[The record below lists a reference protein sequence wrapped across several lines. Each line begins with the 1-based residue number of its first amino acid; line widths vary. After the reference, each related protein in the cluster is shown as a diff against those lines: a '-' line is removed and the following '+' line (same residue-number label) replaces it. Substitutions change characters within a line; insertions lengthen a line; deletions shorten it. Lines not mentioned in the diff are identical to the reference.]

1 MTDEKTLQPTLRP
14 REDFSDGDVP
24 ADEVNEKALL
34 RKIDWRIV
42 PILFLTY
49 FLQFLDKVVVN
60 YANLMGIQKDLG
72 MKGNDFSWMATAFFI
87 AFALAE
93 FPQGALIQRYSVVK
107 VLSANVFLWGVILC
121 CSSACVNF
129 AGILACRIALGM
141 CEAVIGPALIMIT
154 STWYTKAE
162 STPRYGLWYCGL
174 GVGQILGGFISFGAQ
189 HAPASLPFAGWRI
202 MFVAVGASN
211 ILVAALCLTFLPSTV
226 SSARFLT
233 PAEKASIA
241 ARLAADR
248 AGTGPKIFSPRGAL
262 SAFSDLQTW
271 LLALLTLLTTTP
283 SGVIT
288 TYSAILIKSFGYTPQ
303 HAALL
308 NTPSGLVSIAATLLT
323 THAIIR
329 GAQRTTTI
337 ALILVPTLLGAA
349 LMSFLPAGSRGGL
362 LTGIYLV
369 NCTVAPLALT
379 YALVGANFAGYTKK
393 VAAGAV
399 VMVSFS
405 AGNVVGPQTFQARD
419 APAYLP
425 AKAAVLAVEAAG
437 MVAVLALRALY
448 VLRNGRADREGGPA
462 GCAVE
467 RRAWASGMVDGFEG
481 QDAAFR
487 YVL

>member
-1 MTDEKTLQPTLRP
+1 MDEKTIQPTVGP
-14 REDFSDGDVP
+14 GWDSSDGGAP
-24 ADEVNEKALL
+24 EVEISEKELY

-87 AFALAE
+87 GFGLAE

-129 AGILACRIALGM
+129 AGILVCRIALGI

-154 STWYTKAE
+154 SMYYTKAE
-162 STPRYGLWYCGL
+162 ATPRYGFWYCGL
-174 GVGQILGGFISFGAQ
+174 GVGQIIGGLISFAAQ
-189 HAPASLPFAGWRI
+189 HAPPTLSFAGWRI
-202 MFVAVGASN
+202 MFVSVGVAN
-211 ILVAALCLTFLPSTV
+211 ILVSILCLAFLPSTME
-226 SSARFLT
+226 SAPFLL
-233 PAEKASIA
+233 PAEKTFIFH
-241 ARLAADR
+241 RLAGDR
-248 AGTGPKIFSPRGAL
+248 AGTGPKIFSWRGAL
-262 SAFSDLQTW
+262 AAFSDLQSW

-288 TYSAILIKSFGYTPQ
+288 TYSSILIKNFGYTARE
-303 HAALL
+303 AALL

-323 THAIIR
+323 TYSIVR
-329 GAQRTTTI
+329 GWQRTAVI
-337 ALILVPTLLGAA
+337 ALILLPTLLGAA
-349 LMSFLPAGSRGGL
+349 LMSFLPSSNQAGL
-362 LTGIYLV
+362 LAGIYLV

-393 VAAGAV
+393 IAGSGMV
-399 VMVSFS
+399 LVSFS
-405 AGNVVGPQTFQARD
+405 LGNILGPQTFQARD
-419 APAYLP
+419 APQYTP
-425 AKAAVLAVEAAG
+425 AKVAVLAVEAAG
-437 MVAVLALRALY
+437 VAVVLLLRALY
-448 VLRNGRADREGGPA
+448 ARRNAAAERSGGPS
-462 GCAVE
+462 GCRAE
-467 RRAWASGMVDGFEG
+467 RRAWARGLVVGNKGMDG
-481 QDAAFR
+481 AFR